1 MTVHRVRSH
10 GRRGLGRRRV
20 AVSVGAGVVVGD
32 GTIETWRRAAIGV
45 GNGARIDLDGA
56 TPQVNEPIGRF
67 DEEPPSAARGSSMFQ
82 TRLPSR
88 TPARYISRGS
98 PRTFATPPSGVTCQS
113 SNDGQPERRGHAA
126 DHRRTRSNRR
136 RAPAGSGS
144 ASIRSPEARNAV
156 TRLQRRVRRSKRHRL
171 SSPSSSV
178 LSNPGSIS
186 PTTATTVSAE
196 VKTGENT
203 AMAPAGAAIE
213 VVEPSTGDQIRR
225 LEPSDQTSFPSGD
238 HAGWLASPGWSSR
251 MTRSGVR
258 MTTASGPAS
267 SSTYAVPEPAF
278 VATWRTTPA
287 FASTAN
293 ARLSPVPS
301 STTSVRPPTTAARPE
316 PRAATVSEPS
326 AGHALGRACG
336 RASAPDRTPCPRRRR

>member
-1 MTVHRVRSH
+1 MTVHRIRSH
-10 GRRGLGRRRV
+10 GRRGLGRRR
-20 AVSVGAGVVVGD
+20 GRERRCGGRRRRRQ
-32 GTIETWRRAAIGV
+32 IEAWRRAAVGV
-45 GNGARIDLDGA
+45 GNGARIDLHGP

-67 DEEPPSAARGSSMFQ
+67 DEEMPSAASGVVDVPDA
-82 TRLPSR
+82 LPSR

-98 PRTFATPPSGVTCQS
+98 PRTFATPPSGVMCQS
-113 SNDGQPERRGHAA
+113 SN
-126 DHRRTRSNRR
+126 
-136 RAPAGSGS
+136 AGSLSAEDTPRTITNSIEPSSRTSGVRT

-186 PTTATTVSAE
+186 PTTATTVSEE

-225 LEPSDQTSFPSGD
+225 LEPSDQASFPSGD

-267 SSTYAVPEPAF
+267 SSTYAVPEPGL
-278 VATWRTTPA
+278 VATWRTTRA
-287 FASTAN
+287 FASTAI
-293 ARLSPVPS
+293 ARLAPVPS
-301 STTSVRPPTTAARPE
+301 STTSVRPPATAARPE
-316 PRAATVSEPS
+316 PRAAAVSEPS
-326 AGHALGRACG
+326 AGTRSGAHAAALGA
-336 RASAPDRTPCPRRRR
+336 